1 MVRFLSSVK
10 FAQVRRI
17 DNAIKYRWWIQF
29 ANTKNYQKM
38 ITTYLIHHECCFV
51 ERQIVEIEEA
61 FGRLGDSITTDRT
74 GCPFRESYPD
84 VLKVKSVEDA
94 GGDNGTD
101 MLDCLLQSRIRA
113 N

>member
-17 DNAIKYRWWIQF
+17 DNAIKYRWWIRF

-51 ERQIVEIEEA
+51 ERQIVEEEA
-61 FGRLGDSITTDRT
+61 LGRLGDSTATDRT